1 MNEAGTALATPPLL
15 YIYMYLHPHMTT
27 PPLNFKSDSSSEK
40 NACSV
45 PKYSWDRVQP
55 KDRVWNGWGAKEVL
69 ASECMKIH
77 MPQEI
82 YYYVGNNRLA
92 ASHFCSPDRATV
104 DIC

>member
-15 YIYMYLHPHMTT
+15 YICICICTHTWLPKT

-55 KDRVWNGWGAKEVL
+55 KDRV
-69 ASECMKIH
+69 
-77 MPQEI
+77 
-82 YYYVGNNRLA
+82 
-92 ASHFCSPDRATV
+92 
-104 DIC
+104 